1 MDISNVDILIIGAGL
16 SGINAGYRIQK
27 ELPHKSF
34 AILEGRSEVGGTW
47 SFWKYPGIR
56 SDSTMRVFGLPWY
69 PWPSNVVMADGP
81 VIRQYLEDAA
91 TSQGLDRKIH
101 LNHKVTCC
109 DWSSAENCWTLSINL
124 LSPTDGTI
132 INQKEIKANWIIN
145 AAGYYSYEKPLPVS
159 IPGIENFSGRV
170 IHPQFWD
177 SDGKVDFSNK
187 RVVIIGS
194 GATAITLL
202 PAIAK
207 TAAKVT
213 LLQRSPSY
221 VFSLDSQD
229 HNLDF
234 WARFLPDSWA
244 KTFHWWQ
251 CLIMESFFRVLLSNL
266 LVGKR
271 LVQAEMRKQLP
282 PGFDLE
288 THFNPSYPPFEQRL
302 CFCPDGDFFKAL
314 SQPNTE
320 IVTGTISTVTS
331 SGIDLNPGAKSSS
344 STGGPNK
351 GGVNSIPCD
360 MIITATG
367 LYVDIISSLQISVST
382 LPNDPTYSPE
392 RFTLTPEILSS
403 LQTWNGTMIE
413 SLPNQAKIVGY
424 TAGTWTPGANA
435 RTSQI
440 INVIRHMDLVGANR
454 VFPVVEK
461 EKEMEKKPV
470 MPNSSSYLVDARS
483 RLPIAAGR
491 GPWRNAQSVWEDWAG
506 IWRTWV
512 PVRVARLFGVRM
524 GECRVYRRS
533 ERE

>member
-132 INQKEIKANWIIN
+132 INQKKIKANWIIN

-413 SLPNQAKIVGY
+413 SLPNQGKIVGY

-440 INVIRHMDLVGANR
+440 INVIKHMDLVGAKR
-454 VFPVVEK
+454 VFPVVQEK
-461 EKEMEKKPV
+461 KEEMEKKPV

-491 GPWRNAQSVWEDWAG
+491 GPWRNAQSVWEDWVG

-512 PVRVARLFGVRM
+512 PNLMRNAEFID
-524 GECRVYRRS
+524 
-533 ERE
+533 